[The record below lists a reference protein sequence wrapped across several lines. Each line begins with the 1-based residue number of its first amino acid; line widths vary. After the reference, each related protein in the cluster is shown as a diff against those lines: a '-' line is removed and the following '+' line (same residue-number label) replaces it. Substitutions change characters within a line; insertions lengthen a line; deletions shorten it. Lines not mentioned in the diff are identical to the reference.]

1 MEYKEDIAEAKERMN
16 AWWDHEIIDR
26 PVFSYYFAKKRGKL
40 GAYLDIVGENWD
52 LAQNYEGIENALDG
66 FEKRA
71 EVTYYGGESIPRY
84 FPNYGP
90 GIVAAVFGV
99 KPKFQS
105 NTVWFN
111 RPTKIEDL
119 TEYLESVKLNQNNEW
134 YSRLIRITEYAAK
147 RAGRNYTIAQTDLGG
162 VLDTLSAFLGPTN
175 IILAMKRKPEIID
188 TCRSIILEKLLLVYD
203 KLQDIIN
210 KYGDG
215 CSSWLNV
222 WCGKRSYPVQCDF
235 SAMLNPKW
243 FKRFALPD
251 IIAQAKHLD
260 YAIYHLDGPNA
271 LPHLNSLLTEPAI
284 TGIQWVPGAGSAPM
298 GSELWISLYKKIQKT
313 SKNLVIDAS
322 PEQVSN
328 LYKNLDRKGLFVR
341 TFYRT
346 EYITNLYLPNFI
358 GGNDGKLIFKAKN
371 WIEKQGKKKITK
383 EELEEFLLLN
393 GIELNNKFKKDL
405 LKEINSSMTEKTL
418 V

>member
-1 MEYKEDIAEAKERMN
+1 MVFKEDIEESKERMK

-26 PVFSYYFAKKRGKL
+26 PVLAYYFPKKRGKL

-52 LAQNYEGIENALDG
+52 LAKDYEGIENALDG

-71 EVTYYGGESIPRY
+71 EITYYGGESMPRY

-90 GIVAAVFGV
+90 GIVAAIFGV

-105 NTVWFN
+105 STVWFS
-111 RPTKIEDL
+111 RPTKIEDI
-119 TEYLESVKLNQNNEW
+119 TEYLESIKLNQSNEW
-134 YSRLIRITEYAAK
+134 YSRLLRITEYAAK
-147 RAGRNYTIAQTDLGG
+147 RAGRNYTIAQSDLGG
-162 VLDTLSAFLGPTN
+162 VLDILSAFLGPTN
-175 IILAMKRKPEIID
+175 MILTMKRKPEIID
-188 TCRSIILEKLLLVYD
+188 TCRSIILEKLLHVYD
-203 KLQDIIN
+203 KLQDIID

-215 CSSWLNV
+215 CISWLNV
-222 WCGKRSYPVQCDF
+222 WCGKRSYTIQCDF

-251 IIAQAKHLD
+251 LVAQAEHLD

-271 LPHLNSLLTEPAI
+271 LPHLDSLLDETAI

-298 GSELWISLYKKIQKT
+298 GSEEWISLYKKIQNAG
-313 SKNLVIDAS
+313 KNLVIDAS

-328 LYKNLDRKGLFVR
+328 LYKNLDSKGLYVR

-346 EYITNLYLPNFI
+346 EFIANLYLQKFM
-358 GGNDGKLIFKAKN
+358 GGNEGKLIFKARN
-371 WIEKQGKKKITK
+371 WIEKQGKKKIMK

-405 LKEINSSMTEKTL
+405 FKEINSSLTEKNL